1 MTPAHGKAQACASDR
16 PLAVPR
22 SAGVPQRGA
31 LAARAAQLLPCRV
44 ARALAL
50 AAALLGA
57 AMAPAKA
64 LGQKPFIALDRAAAG
79 SAAVVLAEAGRVADL
94 YVDGNDHA
102 GVLRAAASLR
112 DDLGRVTGIRPRL
125 EQSAPRGPD
134 VVIVGTLGKSRLVD
148 GLVAAGKLD
157 ATSIA
162 GKWEGWLA
170 LTVTDPMP
178 GVGRALVIAG
188 SDRRGTIYG
197 IYELSEQIGVS
208 PWYWWADV
216 PVQRASALYATLPE
230 PVSDAPAVQ
239 YRGIF
244 LNDEAPALTGWAKQR
259 YGGYNHEFYEKV
271 FELILRL
278 RGNYLWP
285 AMWDAA
291 FYDDDPLNGK
301 LADEYGVVIGTSHH
315 EPMARAHKE
324 WLRYGK
330 GPWDYARNEAV
341 LRDFWWQGAVRAKD
355 FEKIVTLGMRGDG
368 DEPMSEES
376 NVALLQRIVGD
387 QRKML
392 SRLPAAPQVWAL
404 YKEVQDYYEKGMR
417 VPDDVILLWCDD
429 NWANIRRLPT
439 PEERKRPGGAGVY
452 YHFDYVGGPRSYKW
466 LNVTPIPKIWE
477 QMHLAWEYDA
487 RKLWIVNV
495 GDLKPMEVPIEFF
508 LSYAWK
514 PDAWPASRLQEYL
527 QEWAARE
534 FGRQHAVEIADIV
547 AQYTKY
553 NGRRKPEQLEP
564 ETYSL
569 VNYNESERVLA
580 EYRDL
585 ASRAERINGLLAQE
599 KRDAF
604 FQLVLYPVKAGAV
617 VNELY
622 GVAGMNRL
630 YAKQGRAA
638 ANVLAAR
645 ARELFRQDAEL
656 SAQYHAL
663 GGGKWNHMMSQTHLG
678 YTYWNQPPAN
688 VMPAVSEVQLPA
700 GGALGVAVEGSV
712 ATWPGP
718 GGDAL
723 SLPALDAYGRRPR
736 FVEVFNRGLKPV
748 RYSVAADQPWLVL
761 SGATGSVAVQERVG
775 VDVRWEQVP
784 RGAREAMLTISG
796 DDGSR
801 AKVRVPLRQR
811 DAAVDA
817 AAKGDAKAAGG
828 RPPRFVETDGVV
840 SIEAAHF
847 ARQVAPQG
855 RSWLLVPDHG
865 RTLSAMTALPVA
877 APPLAANEMRLEYD
891 IALAKTGAVTL
902 HTTLAPTQKF
912 QPGEGLKFAVSIDDE
927 APQIVNMHADTS
939 QAAWERS
946 VSDGAVSF
954 RTRHELQRPGAHT
967 VKFWAVSPGVVLQ
980 KLVLDAG
987 GLKPSYLG
995 PPESPRL

>member
-1 MTPAHGKAQACASDR
+1 MRRLCELLLAVALLVAGAAGPAH
-16 PLAVPR
+16 
-22 SAGVPQRGA
+22 
-31 LAARAAQLLPCRV
+31 
-44 ARALAL
+44 
-50 AAALLGA
+50 
-57 AMAPAKA
+57 A
-64 LGQKPFIALDRAAAG
+64 LGQKPFIATERAAASPG
-79 SAAVVLAEAGRVADL
+79 AVVLAEAGRASTL
-94 YVDGNDHA
+94 YVDADDHA
-102 GVLRAAASLR
+102 GVLRAAASLQE
-112 DDLGRVTGIRPRL
+112 DIGQVSGVRPAL
-125 EQSAPRGPD
+125 EKSTPRGKD
-134 VVIVGTLGKSRLVD
+134 VIIIGTLGKSHLVD
-148 GLVAAGKLD
+148 GLVKAGKLD
-157 ATSIA
+157 AKAIA
-162 GKWEGWLA
+162 GKWEGWLVQSVA
-170 LTVTDPMP
+170 EPMP
-178 GVGRALVIAG
+178 GVERALVIAG
-188 SDRRGTIYG
+188 SDKRGTIFG

-216 PVQRASALYATLPE
+216 PVKRANSLYASLTA

-244 LNDEAPALTGWAKQR
+244 LNDEAPALTGWAKQH
-259 YGGYNHEFYEKV
+259 YGGYNHQFYEKV

-324 WLRYGK
+324 WTRYGK
-330 GPWDYARNEAV
+330 GPWDYSRNEAV
-341 LRDFWWQGAVRAKD
+341 LKDFWWKGAVRAKD
-355 FEKIVTLGMRGDG
+355 YEKIVTLGMRGDG
-368 DEPMSEES
+368 DEPMSEAS

-392 SRLPAAPQVWAL
+392 SKLPAAPQVWAL

-439 PEERKRPGGAGVY
+439 AEERKRPGGAGVY

-508 LSYAWK
+508 LSYAWR

-527 QEWAARE
+527 QQWAARE
-534 FGRQHAVEIADIV
+534 FGPEHAVEIADIV
-547 AQYTKY
+547 AKYTKY

-569 VNYNESERVLA
+569 VNYNESERVVGEYRALA
-580 EYRDL
+580 EQ
-585 ASRAERINGLLAQE
+585 AERINGLLPGA

-604 FQLVLYPVKAGAV
+604 FELVLYPVKAGAV

-622 GVAGMNRL
+622 ATAGMNRL
-630 YAKQGRAA
+630 YARQGRAA
-638 ANVLAAR
+638 ANVLAER
-645 ARELFRQDAEL
+645 ARELFRQDAAL
-656 SAQYHAL
+656 SEQYHSL
-663 GGGKWNHMMSQTHLG
+663 RGGKWNHMMSQTRLG
-678 YTYWNQPPAN
+678 YAYWNQPPLN

-700 GGALGVAVEGSV
+700 AGALGVVVEGH
-712 ATWPGP
+712 AAAWPGP
-718 GGDAL
+718 GAEAL
-723 SLPALDAYGRRPR
+723 ALPALDAYEKRARH
-736 FVEVFNRGLKPV
+736 VEVFNRGSLPLPFTII
-748 RYSVAADQPWLVL
+748 ADQPWLVL
-761 SGATGSVAVQERVG
+761 SRTEGSVAVQERIS
-775 VDVRWEQVP
+775 VDVRWADVP
-784 RGAREAMLTISG
+784 RDTREATLTISG
-796 DDGSR
+796 NDGSR
-801 AKVRVPLRQR
+801 AKVRVPIRQR
-811 DAAVDA
+811 EVAVDTA
-817 AAKGDAKAAGG
+817 VAGQG
-828 RPPRFVETDGVV
+828 GRFVETGGAV

-847 ARQVAPQG
+847 TRQVAPPG

-865 RTLSAMTALPVA
+865 RTLSAMTALPVHA
-877 APPLAANEMRLEYD
+877 TGGLAGPQAMRLEYD
-891 IALAKTGAVTL
+891 IALAKPGRFTL

-912 QPGEGLKFAVSIDDE
+912 QPGGGLKFAVSIDNE
-927 APQIVNMHADTS
+927 APQIVNMHADAS
-939 QAAWERS
+939 LAAWERS
-946 VSDGAVSF
+946 VSDGAVTF
-954 RTRHELQRPGAHT
+954 RTTHAVRGAGAHT
-967 VKFWAVSPGVVLQ
+967 IKFWAISPGVVLQ

>member
-1 MTPAHGKAQACASDR
+1 MTGR
-16 PLAVPR
+16 L
-22 SAGVPQRGA
+22 
-31 LAARAAQLLPCRV
+31 RV
-44 ARALAL
+44 VLAL
-50 AAALLGA
+50 AACVLWVTGA
-57 AMAPAKA
+57 APAHA
-64 LGQKPFIALDRAAAG
+64 LGQKPFIATERTAAGGGAVALAEGGRAAT
-79 SAAVVLAEAGRVADL
+79 L
-94 YVDGNDHA
+94 YVDGGDHA

-112 DDLGRVTGIRPRL
+112 DDIGQVSGVRPQL
-125 EQSAPRGPD
+125 EQSSPRGSD
-134 VVIVGTLGKSRLVD
+134 VVIIGTLGKSRLVD
-148 GLVAAGKLD
+148 GLVKAGKLD
-157 ATSIA
+157 VKAIA
-162 GKWEGWLA
+162 GKWEGWL
-170 LTVTDPMP
+170 LQVVENPVP

-188 SDRRGTIYG
+188 SDKRGTIYG

-216 PVQRASALYATLPE
+216 PAKRAAALYADLPA
-230 PVSDAPAVQ
+230 PVNDMPAVQ

-244 LNDEAPALTGWAKQR
+244 LNDEAPALTGWVKQR
-259 YGGYNHEFYEKV
+259 YGGYKHEFYEKV

-324 WLRYGK
+324 WTRYGK
-330 GPWDYARNEAV
+330 GPWDYSRNESV
-341 LRDFWWQGAVRAKD
+341 LKEFWWKGVTRAKD
-355 FEKIVTLGMRGDG
+355 YEKIITLGMRGDG

-392 SRLPAAPQVWAL
+392 AKLPAAPQVWAL

-439 PEERKRPGGAGVY
+439 LEERKRPGGAGVY

-514 PDAWPASRLQEYL
+514 PDAWPASRLQQYL
-527 QEWAARE
+527 EQWATRE
-534 FGRQHAVEIADIV
+534 FGADHALEIADIV
-547 AQYTKY
+547 AKYTKY

-564 ETYSL
+564 DTYSL
-569 VNYNESERVLA
+569 VNYNESERVVA
-580 EYRDL
+580 EYREL
-585 ASRAERINGLLAQE
+585 AARAQRINDLLPEAR
-599 KRDAF
+599 RDAF

-630 YAKQGRAA
+630 YARQGRAA
-638 ANVLAAR
+638 TNTLAAR

-656 SAQYHAL
+656 SAQYHGL
-663 GGGKWNHMMSQTHLG
+663 RGGKWNHMMSQTRLG
-678 YTYWNQPPAN
+678 YTYWNQPPLN

-700 GGALGVAVEGSV
+700 AGALGVAVEGSAAV
-712 ATWPGP
+712 WPGP
-718 GGDAL
+718 GADAL
-723 SLPALDAYGRRPR
+723 ALPALDAYERRAR
-736 FVEVFNRGLKPV
+736 FVEVFNRGAQPV
-748 RYSVAADQPWLVL
+748 RYAVTADQPWIVL
-761 SGATGSVAVQERVG
+761 SRAEGSVVLQERVS
-775 VDVRWEQVP
+775 VDVRWADVP
-784 RGAREAMLTISG
+784 RQAREAMLTIRG
-796 DDGSR
+796 DDGSHT
-801 AKVRVPLRQR
+801 KVRVPLRQR
-811 DAAVDA
+811 DDMLDA
-817 AAKGDAKAAGG
+817 ALAPSGAGA
-828 RPPRFVETDGVV
+828 RFVESGGVV
-840 SIEAAHF
+840 SMEAAHF
-847 ARQVAPQG
+847 ARQVAPEG

-865 RTLSAMTALPVA
+865 RTMSAMTALPVDA
-877 APPLAANEMRLEYD
+877 APVSEPAMRLEYD
-891 IALAKTGAVTL
+891 VALAKAGVFTL

-912 QPGEGLKFAVSIDDE
+912 QPGEGLKFAVSVDDE
-927 APQIVNMHADTS
+927 APQIVNMHADAS
-939 QAAWERS
+939 LAAWERS
-946 VSDGAVSF
+946 VSDGAVAF
-954 RTRHELQRPGAHT
+954 RTRHTVQRAGAHT
-967 VKFWAVSPGVVLQ
+967 VKFWAISPGVVLQ

>member
-1 MTPAHGKAQACASDR
+1 MMARQWLRMRCG
-16 PLAVPR
+16 
-22 SAGVPQRGA
+22 GA
-31 LAARAAQLLPCRV
+31 LLA
-44 ARALAL
+44 ALAGL
-50 AAALLGA
+50 AAAGLLA
-57 AMAPAKA
+57 AAPAHA
-64 LGQKPFIALDRAAAG
+64 LGQKQFVATARVAAG
-79 SAAVVLAEAGRVADL
+79 GPVVALAEQGRIAPL
-94 YVDGNDHA
+94 YVDGGDHA

-112 DDLGRVTGIRPRL
+112 EDIGRVTGLRPQL
-125 EQSAPRGPD
+125 AQSAPRGKD
-134 VVIVGTLGKSRLVD
+134 VIIVGTLGKSALVD
-148 GLVAAGKLD
+148 GLARAGKID
-157 ATSIA
+157 AALIA
-162 GKWEGWLA
+162 GKWEGWLVQA
-170 LTVTDPMP
+170 VANPLP
-178 GVGRALVIAG
+178 GVERALVIAG
-188 SDRRGTIYG
+188 SDKRGTIFG

-216 PVQRASALYATLPE
+216 PVRRASALYAQLPG

-244 LNDEAPALTGWAKQR
+244 LNDEAPALTGWVKQR
-259 YGGYNHEFYEKV
+259 YGGYKHEFYEKV

-324 WLRYGK
+324 WSRYGK
-330 GPWDYARNEAV
+330 GPWDYSRNEAV
-341 LRDFWWQGAVRAKD
+341 LKDFWWQGAQRARD
-355 FEKIVTLGMRGDG
+355 YEKIVTLGMRGDG

-376 NVALLQRIVGD
+376 NVALLQRIVGE

-392 SRLPAAPQVWAL
+392 SQLPAAPQVWAL
-404 YKEVQDYYEKGMR
+404 YKEVQEYYEKGMR

-514 PDAWPASRLQEYL
+514 PDAWPADRLQEYL
-527 QEWAARE
+527 RLWAARE
-534 FGRQHAVEIADIV
+534 FGAQHAVEIADIV
-547 AQYTKY
+547 AKYAKY

-564 ETYSL
+564 DTYSL
-569 VNYNESERVLA
+569 VNYNESERVVA
-580 EYRDL
+580 EYKAL
-585 ASRAERINGLLAQE
+585 AARAERVNGLLPAA

-622 GVAGMNRL
+622 GVAGLNRL
-630 YAKQGRAA
+630 YARQGRAA
-638 ANVLAAR
+638 ANAMAAR

-656 SAQYHAL
+656 TRQYHAL
-663 GGGKWNHMMSQTHLG
+663 NGGKWNHMMSQTRLG
-678 YTYWNQPPAN
+678 YTYWNQPPLN

-700 GGALGVAVEGSV
+700 AGALGVAVEGNAS
-712 ATWPGP
+712 AWPGP
-718 GGDAL
+718 GAEAL
-723 SLPALDAYGRRPR
+723 ALPALDAYERRAR
-736 FVEVFNRGLKPV
+736 FVDVFNRGLGPL
-748 RYSVAADQPWLVL
+748 RFTVAADQPWVAL
-761 SGATGSVAVQERVG
+761 SRAGGTLAVQERVS
-775 VDVRWEQVP
+775 VDVRWEDVP
-784 RGAREAMLTISG
+784 PGVDAAMLTITG
-796 DDGSR
+796 EDGAR
-801 AKVRVPLRQR
+801 VQVRVPLRQR
-811 DAAVDA
+811 DPALERLPAGPVAPAAGSVA
-817 AAKGDAKAAGG
+817 GGARGGDAGSAG
-828 RPPRFVETDGVV
+828 RFVESAGVV
-840 SIEAAHF
+840 SIEAEHF
-847 ARQVAPQG
+847 ARRVAPQG

-865 RTLSAMTALPVA
+865 RTSSAMTTLPVDA
-877 APPLAANEMRLEYD
+877 APLPSPALAAGAGPQGMWLEYD
-891 IALAKTGAVTL
+891 IALAKAGKVTL

-927 APQIVNMHADTS
+927 PPQIVNMHADTS
-939 QAAWERS
+939 LAAWERS
-946 VSDGAVSF
+946 VSDGAVTF
-954 RTRHELQRPGAHT
+954 RTTHTVRQAGAHT
-967 VKFWAVSPGVVLQ
+967 IKFWAVSPGVVLQ
-980 KLVLDAG
+980 KLVLDTG

>member
-1 MTPAHGKAQACASDR
+1 MMAG
-16 PLAVPR
+16 R
-22 SAGVPQRGA
+22 S
-31 LAARAAQLLPCRV
+31 RA
-44 ARALAL
+44 ALAL
-50 AAALLGA
+50 ARLRAALVLGA
-57 AMAPAKA
+57 GLLAALCMGPAQA
-64 LGQKPFIALDRAAAG
+64 LGQKPYVATERTAAG
-79 SAAVVLAEAGRVADL
+79 AGAVALAEAGRAATL
-94 YVDGNDHA
+94 YVDGADHA
-102 GVLRAAASLR
+102 GVLRAAASLQ
-112 DDLGRVTGIRPRL
+112 DDIGQVSGVRPEL
-125 EQSAPRGPD
+125 AKTAPRGKD
-134 VVIVGTLGKSRLVD
+134 VVIIGTLGKSRLVD
-148 GLVAAGKLD
+148 GLVKAGKLD
-157 ATSIA
+157 ASAIA

-170 LTVTDPMP
+170 QTVANPLP
-178 GVGRALVIAG
+178 GVERALVIAG
-188 SDRRGTIYG
+188 SDKRGTIFG

-216 PVQRASALYATLPE
+216 PVQRASALYAALPV
-230 PVSDAPAVQ
+230 PLSDAPAVQ

-244 LNDEAPALTGWAKQR
+244 LNDEAPALTGWVKQR
-259 YGGYNHEFYEKV
+259 YGGYNHAFYEKV
-271 FELILRL
+271 FELLLRL

-301 LADEYGVVIGTSHH
+301 LADEYGIVIGTSHH

-324 WLRYGK
+324 WTRYGK

-341 LRDFWWQGAVRAKD
+341 LKDFWWKGVSRARD
-355 FEKIVTLGMRGDG
+355 YEKIVTLGMRGDG

-392 SRLPAAPQVWAL
+392 AKLPAAPQVWAL

-514 PDAWPASRLQEYL
+514 PDAWPASRLQDYL
-527 QEWAARE
+527 QQWAARE
-534 FGRQHAVEIADIV
+534 FGPEHAVEIADIV
-547 AQYTKY
+547 AKYTKY

-569 VNYNESERVLA
+569 VNYGESERVVG
-580 EYRDL
+580 EYREL
-585 ASRAERINGLLAQE
+585 AARAERVNGLLPEA

-622 GVAGMNRL
+622 GAAGLNRL
-630 YAKQGRAA
+630 HARQGRAG
-638 ANVLAAR
+638 ANALAER
-645 ARELFRQDAEL
+645 VRELFRQDAAL
-656 SAQYHAL
+656 SQQYHGL
-663 GGGKWNHMMSQTHLG
+663 RGGKWNHMMSQTRLG
-678 YTYWNQPPAN
+678 YTYWNQPPLN
-688 VMPAVSEVQLPA
+688 VMPAVSEVQVPA
-700 GGALGVAVEGSV
+700 AGALGVAVEGS
-712 ATWPGP
+712 AAAWPGP
-718 GGDAL
+718 GGDTLA
-723 SLPALDAYGRRPR
+723 LPALDAYERRPR
-736 FVEVFNRGLKPV
+736 FVEVFNRGAQPV
-748 RYSVAADQPWLVL
+748 RYAVTADQPWIVL
-761 SGATGSVAVQERVG
+761 SREAGSVAVQERVH
-775 VDVRWEQVP
+775 VDVRWAEVP
-784 RGAREAMLTISG
+784 REARQATLTISG

-811 DAAVDA
+811 DAALDA
-817 AAKGDAKAAGG
+817 GAGEG
-828 RPPRFVETDGVV
+828 RGGRFVETGGVV
-840 SIEAAHF
+840 SVEAAHF

-865 RTLSAMTALPVA
+865 RTMSAMTMLPAA
-877 APPLAANEMRLEYD
+877 APPLPDPVLPAGAGAGTGPDAGAPAMRLEYD
-891 IALAKTGAVTL
+891 VALSKPGALTL

-927 APQIVNMHADTS
+927 PPQVVNMHADTS
-939 QAAWERS
+939 MAAWERS
-946 VSDGAVSF
+946 VSDGAVTL
-954 RTRHELQRPGAHT
+954 RTRHSVARAGAHT
-967 VKFWAVSPGVVLQ
+967 IKFWAISPGVVLQ

>member
-1 MTPAHGKAQACASDR
+1 MRRLCELL
-16 PLAVPR
+16 LAV
-22 SAGVPQRGA
+22 
-31 LAARAAQLLPCRV
+31 
-44 ARALAL
+44 
-50 AAALLGA
+50 ALLGA
-57 AMAPAKA
+57 GVAGPAHA
-64 LGQKPFIALDRAAAG
+64 LGQKPFVATERAAAAPG
-79 SAAVVLAEAGRVADL
+79 SVVLVEAGRASTL
-94 YVDGNDHA
+94 YVDAGDHA
-102 GVLRAAASLR
+102 GVLHAAASLQE
-112 DDLGRVTGIRPRL
+112 DIGQVSGVWPAL
-125 EQSAPRGPD
+125 EKSTPRGKD
-134 VVIVGTLGKSRLVD
+134 VIIIGTLGKSRLVD
-148 GLVAAGKLD
+148 GLVKAGKLD
-157 ATSIA
+157 AKAIV
-162 GKWEGWLA
+162 GKWEGWLVQSVA
-170 LTVTDPMP
+170 EPMP
-178 GVGRALVIAG
+178 GVERALVIAG
-188 SDRRGTIYG
+188 SDKRGTIFG

-216 PVQRASALYATLPE
+216 PVKRANALYASLPA

-259 YGGYNHEFYEKV
+259 YGGYNHQFYEKV

-324 WLRYGK
+324 WTRYGK
-330 GPWDYARNEAV
+330 GPWDYSRNEAV
-341 LRDFWWQGAVRAKD
+341 LKDFWWKGAVRAKD
-355 FEKIVTLGMRGDG
+355 YEKIVTLGMRGDG

-392 SRLPAAPQVWAL
+392 SKLPAAPQVWAL

-439 PEERKRPGGAGVY
+439 AEERKRPGGAGVY

-527 QEWAARE
+527 QQWAARE
-534 FGRQHAVEIADIV
+534 FGPEHAVEIADIV
-547 AQYTKY
+547 AKYTKY

-569 VNYNESERVLA
+569 VNYNESERVVGEYRALA
-580 EYRDL
+580 EK
-585 ASRAERINGLLAQE
+585 AERINGQLPEA

-604 FQLVLYPVKAGAV
+604 FELVLYPVKAGAV

-622 GVAGMNRL
+622 ATAGMNRL
-630 YAKQGRAA
+630 YARQGRAA
-638 ANVLAAR
+638 ANVLAER
-645 ARELFRQDAEL
+645 ARELFRQDAAL
-656 SAQYHAL
+656 SEQYHAL
-663 GGGKWNHMMSQTHLG
+663 RGGKWNHMMSQTRLG
-678 YTYWNQPPAN
+678 YTYWNQPPLN
-688 VMPAVSEVQLPA
+688 VMPAVNEVQLPA
-700 GGALGVAVEGSV
+700 AGALGVAVEGHAAV
-712 ATWPGP
+712 WPGP
-718 GGDAL
+718 GAEAL
-723 SLPALDAYGRRPR
+723 ALPALDAYEKRARH
-736 FVEVFNRGLKPV
+736 VEVFNRGSLPL
-748 RYSVAADQPWLVL
+748 SFTIIADQPWLVL
-761 SGATGSVAVQERVG
+761 SRTEGSVEVQERIS
-775 VDVRWEQVP
+775 VDVRWADVP
-784 RGAREAMLTISG
+784 RDAREATLTISG

-801 AKVRVPLRQR
+801 AMVRVPIRQR
-811 DAAVDA
+811 EVAVETA
-817 AAKGDAKAAGG
+817 VAGQG
-828 RPPRFVETDGVV
+828 GRFVETGGVV

-847 ARQVAPQG
+847 TRQVTPAG

-865 RTLSAMTALPVA
+865 RTLSAMTALPVHA
-877 APPLAANEMRLEYD
+877 TGGLAGPQAMRLEYD
-891 IALAKTGAVTL
+891 VALAKPGRFTL

-912 QPGEGLKFAVSIDDE
+912 QPGGGLKFAVSIDNE
-927 APQIVNMHADTS
+927 APQIVNMHADAS
-939 QAAWERS
+939 LAVWERS
-946 VSDGAVSF
+946 VSDGAVTF
-954 RTRHELQRPGAHT
+954 RTTHAVRSAGAHT
-967 VKFWAVSPGVVLQ
+967 IKFWAISPGVVLQ

-995 PPESPRL
+995 PQESPRL

>member
-1 MTPAHGKAQACASDR
+1 MRRLCELL
-16 PLAVPR
+16 LAV
-22 SAGVPQRGA
+22 
-31 LAARAAQLLPCRV
+31 
-44 ARALAL
+44 
-50 AAALLGA
+50 ALLGA
-57 AMAPAKA
+57 GAAGPAHA
-64 LGQKPFIALDRAAAG
+64 LGQKPFVATERAAAAPG
-79 SAAVVLAEAGRVADL
+79 AVVLAEAGRASTL
-94 YVDGNDHA
+94 YVDAGDHA
-102 GVLRAAASLR
+102 GVLRAAASLQE
-112 DDLGRVTGIRPRL
+112 DIGQVSGVRPAL
-125 EQSAPRGPD
+125 EKSTPRGND
-134 VVIVGTLGKSRLVD
+134 VVIIGTLGKSRLVD
-148 GLVAAGKLD
+148 GLVKAGKLD
-157 ATSIA
+157 GKAIA
-162 GKWEGWLA
+162 GKWEGWLVQSVA
-170 LTVTDPMP
+170 QPMP
-178 GVGRALVIAG
+178 GVERALVIAG
-188 SDRRGTIYG
+188 SDKRGTIFG
-197 IYELSEQIGVS
+197 LYELSEQIGVS

-216 PVQRASALYATLPE
+216 PVKRANALYASLTS

-244 LNDEAPALTGWAKQR
+244 LNDEAPALTGWAKQH
-259 YGGYNHEFYEKV
+259 YGGYNHQFYEKV

-324 WLRYGK
+324 WTRYGK
-330 GPWDYARNEAV
+330 GPWDYSRNEAV
-341 LRDFWWQGAVRAKD
+341 LKDFWWKGAVRAKD
-355 FEKIVTLGMRGDG
+355 YEKIVTLGMRGDG

-392 SRLPAAPQVWAL
+392 SKLPAAPQVWAL

-439 PEERKRPGGAGVY
+439 AEERKRPGGAGVY

-527 QEWAARE
+527 QQWAARE
-534 FGRQHAVEIADIV
+534 FGSEHAAEIADIV
-547 AQYTKY
+547 AKYTKY

-569 VNYNESERVLA
+569 VNYNESERVVA
-580 EYRDL
+580 EYRAL
-585 ASRAERINGLLAQE
+585 AEQAERINGLLPEA

-604 FQLVLYPVKAGAV
+604 FELVLYPVKAGAV

-622 GVAGMNRL
+622 ATAGMNRL
-630 YAKQGRAA
+630 YARQGRAA
-638 ANVLAAR
+638 ANVLAER
-645 ARELFRQDAEL
+645 ARELFRQDAAL
-656 SAQYHAL
+656 SEQYHAL
-663 GGGKWNHMMSQTHLG
+663 RGGKWNHMMSQTRLG
-678 YTYWNQPPAN
+678 YTYWNQPPVN
-688 VMPAVSEVQLPA
+688 VMPPVSGVQLLA
-700 GGALGVAVEGSV
+700 AGALGVAVEGN
-712 ATWPGP
+712 AAAWPGP
-718 GGDAL
+718 GSESLA
-723 SLPALDAYGRRPR
+723 LPALDAYEKRAHH
-736 FVEVFNRGLKPV
+736 VEVFNRGPQPLPFTIV
-748 RYSVAADQPWLVL
+748 ADQPWIIL
-761 SGATGSVAVQERVG
+761 SRTEGSIAVQERIS
-775 VDVRWEQVP
+775 VDVRWAEVP
-784 RGAREAMLTISG
+784 RDAREASLTIRG
-796 DDGSR
+796 GDGSR
-801 AKVRVPLRQR
+801 TKVRVPLRQR
-811 DAAVDA
+811 DAAVE
-817 AAKGDAKAAGG
+817 GHNGT
-828 RPPRFVETDGVV
+828 FVEAGGVV

-847 ARQVAPQG
+847 ARQVAPEG

-865 RTLSAMTALPVA
+865 RTLSAMTPLPVDA
-877 APPLAANEMRLEYD
+877 TAGLADAQAMRLEYD
-891 IALAKTGAVTL
+891 IALTKPGTFTL

-912 QPGEGLKFAVSIDDE
+912 QPGDGFRFAVSVDDE
-927 APQIVNMHADTS
+927 APQIVNMHADAS
-939 QAAWERS
+939 LAAWERS
-946 VSDGAVSF
+946 VSDGAVTF
-954 RTRHELQRPGAHT
+954 RTAHSVRGAGTHT
-967 VKFWAVSPGVVLQ
+967 VKFWAISPGVVLQ

>member
-1 MTPAHGKAQACASDR
+1 MRRLCELL
-16 PLAVPR
+16 LAVALLV
-22 SAGVPQRGA
+22 AGVAGSA
-31 LAARAAQLLPCRV
+31 H
-44 ARALAL
+44 
-50 AAALLGA
+50 
-57 AMAPAKA
+57 A
-64 LGQKPFIALDRAAAG
+64 LGQKPFIATERAAAAPG
-79 SAAVVLAEAGRVADL
+79 SVVLVEAGRASTL
-94 YVDGNDHA
+94 YVDAGDHA
-102 GVLRAAASLR
+102 GVLRAAASLQE
-112 DDLGRVTGIRPRL
+112 DIGQVSGVRPAL
-125 EQSAPRGPD
+125 ENSTPRGKD
-134 VVIVGTLGKSRLVD
+134 VIIIGTLGKSHLVD
-148 GLVAAGKLD
+148 GLVKAGKLD
-157 ATSIA
+157 AKAIA
-162 GKWEGWLA
+162 GKWEGWLVQSVA
-170 LTVTDPMP
+170 EPMP
-178 GVGRALVIAG
+178 GVERALVIAG
-188 SDRRGTIYG
+188 SDKRGTIFG

-216 PVQRASALYATLPE
+216 PVKRANALYAALPA

-244 LNDEAPALTGWAKQR
+244 LNDEAPALTGWAKQH
-259 YGGYNHEFYEKV
+259 YGGYNHQFYEKV

-324 WLRYGK
+324 WTRYGK
-330 GPWDYARNEAV
+330 GPWDYSRNEAV
-341 LRDFWWQGAVRAKD
+341 LKDFWWKGAVRAKD
-355 FEKIVTLGMRGDG
+355 YEKIVTLGMRGDG

-392 SRLPAAPQVWAL
+392 SKLPAAPQVWAL

-439 PEERKRPGGAGVY
+439 AEERKRPGGAGVY

-527 QEWAARE
+527 QQWAARE
-534 FGRQHAVEIADIV
+534 FGPEHAVEIADIV
-547 AQYTKY
+547 AKYTKY

-569 VNYNESERVLA
+569 VNYNESERVVGEYRALA
-580 EYRDL
+580 EK
-585 ASRAERINGLLAQE
+585 AERINGQLPEA

-604 FQLVLYPVKAGAV
+604 FELVLYPVKAGAV

-622 GVAGMNRL
+622 ATAGMNRL
-630 YAKQGRAA
+630 YARQGRAA
-638 ANVLAAR
+638 ANVLAER
-645 ARELFRQDAEL
+645 ARELFRQDAAL
-656 SAQYHAL
+656 SEQYHAL
-663 GGGKWNHMMSQTHLG
+663 RGGKWNHMMSQTRLG
-678 YTYWNQPPAN
+678 YTYWNQPPLN

-700 GGALGVAVEGSV
+700 AGALGVAVEGHAAV
-712 ATWPGP
+712 WPGP
-718 GGDAL
+718 GAEAL
-723 SLPALDAYGRRPR
+723 ALPALDAYEKRARH
-736 FVEVFNRGLKPV
+736 VEVFNRGSLPL
-748 RYSVAADQPWLVL
+748 SFTIIADQPWLVL
-761 SGATGSVAVQERVG
+761 SRTEGSVAVQERIS
-775 VDVRWEQVP
+775 VDVRWADVP
-784 RGAREAMLTISG
+784 RDAREATLTISG

-801 AKVRVPLRQR
+801 AMVRVPIRQR
-811 DAAVDA
+811 EVAVETA
-817 AAKGDAKAAGG
+817 VAGQG
-828 RPPRFVETDGVV
+828 GRFVETGGVV

-847 ARQVAPQG
+847 TRQVTPAG

-865 RTLSAMTALPVA
+865 RTLSAMTALPVHA
-877 APPLAANEMRLEYD
+877 TGGLAGPQAMRLEYD
-891 IALAKTGAVTL
+891 VALAKPGRFTL

-912 QPGEGLKFAVSIDDE
+912 QPGGGLKFAVSIDNE
-927 APQIVNMHADTS
+927 APQIVNMHADAS
-939 QAAWERS
+939 LAVWERS
-946 VSDGAVSF
+946 VSDGAVTF
-954 RTRHELQRPGAHT
+954 RTTHAVRSAGAHT
-967 VKFWAVSPGVVLQ
+967 IKFWAISPGVVLQ

-995 PPESPRL
+995 PQESPRL